1 MLSDWARAAYM
12 HTCLGGEVETF
23 RQLASCYYYYYYY
36 LNTAGV
42 VSTWITVVLV
52 VIIASVAADLQRLP
66 AALPV

>member
-1 MLSDWARAAYM
+1 M

-36 LNTAGV
+36 DLNTAGV